1 MTPALAI
8 ENLELKLAGHSVITG
23 VSLLVAAG
31 ELAAVVGPNGSG
43 KSTLLRAVYR
53 TLRPHSGVVLVDGD
67 EVWAG
72 SARQAARRLA
82 AVPQERPASI
92 ELRVREVVAL
102 GRLPYQRPFTVGDA
116 RDRQIV
122 DEALEQVGVTD
133 LTDRMF
139 AELSGGER
147 QRVLI
152 ARALAQRT
160 KLLILDEPTNHLD
173 VRHQL
178 ELLELLSSLHV
189 TTLVAMHDL
198 NLAAAYAHRLHVL
211 DAGRL
216 VASGPPAEVL
226 TEHVVTATF
235 GVRAVITP
243 HPLTGHPQLSIAP
256 LTSG

>member
-8 ENLELKLAGHSVITG
+8 ENLELRLAGRSVVAG
-23 VSLLVAAG
+23 VSLLVADG

-43 KSTLLRAVYR
+43 KSTMLRAVYR
-53 TLRPHSGVVLVDGD
+53 ALRPHSGAVLIEGD
-67 EVWAG
+67 DVWAG
-72 SARQAARRLA
+72 SARKAARRLA

-92 ELRVREVVAL
+92 ELRVREVVTL
-102 GRLPYQRPFTVGDA
+102 GRLPYQRPFATGDA
-116 RDRQIV
+116 TDRRIV
-122 DEALEQVGVTD
+122 DEALDQVGITG
-133 LTDRMF
+133 LAGRLF

-147 QRVLI
+147 QRVLV

-160 KLLILDEPTNHLD
+160 PLLILDEPTNHLD

-178 ELLELLSSLHV
+178 ELLELLRSLRV

-198 NLAAAYAHRLHVL
+198 NLAAGYAARFHVL

-226 TEHVVTATF
+226 SEQVVAKTF

-243 HPLTGHPQLSIAP
+243 HPLTGRPQLSIAP
-256 LTSG
+256 LE